1 MPPKIDVEGILAELK
16 SLNEKFAT
24 LAPIPAKLT
33 KLEELITD
41 LTNDNKQLRR
51 ELDSRDTTIRQLQ
64 NRLNH
69 VEQHHR
75 GWSIRIHNLPL
86 PPDAESDPR
95 RVMEVVHSKLLIP
108 ILDGALSKGAINA
121 IPTAA
126 QILEMAHPLPAKSG
140 QTKPIIVRFRS
151 RYERDL
157 MFRFKKEFAPREDGN
172 GGSAR
177 GATGDSRPSR
187 VRFPFYEDLTGDTY
201 KKLRELARDDR
212 IAGCWTVSGTIRFK
226 RVSDPSTVCRVKSVY
241 DTNDAIL
248 A

>member
-1 MPPKIDVEGILAELK
+1 
-16 SLNEKFAT
+16 
-24 LAPIPAKLT
+24 
-33 KLEELITD
+33 
-41 LTNDNKQLRR
+41 
-51 ELDSRDTTIRQLQ
+51 
-64 NRLNH
+64 
-69 VEQHHR
+69 
-75 GWSIRIHNLPL
+75 
-86 PPDAESDPR
+86 
-95 RVMEVVHSKLLIP
+95 
-108 ILDGALSKGAINA
+108 
-121 IPTAA
+121 
-126 QILEMAHPLPAKSG
+126 
-140 QTKPIIVRFRS
+140 
-151 RYERDL
+151 